1 MYVFSPKVLNLIK
14 NDLKLD
20 MDKLIEKMSKKKMRI
35 SIFPIDEN
43 SWIDTGSLDN
53 ITLKDFKI

>member
-20 MDKLIEKMSKKKMRI
+20 MDKLIEKMSKRK
-35 SIFPIDEN
+35 
-43 SWIDTGSLDN
+43 
-53 ITLKDFKI
+53 